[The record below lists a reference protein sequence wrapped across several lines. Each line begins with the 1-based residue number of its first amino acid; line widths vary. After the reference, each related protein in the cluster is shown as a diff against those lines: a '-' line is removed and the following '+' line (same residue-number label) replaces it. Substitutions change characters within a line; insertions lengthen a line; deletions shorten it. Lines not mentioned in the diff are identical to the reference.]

1 MYPTFAERLK
11 TFENGNWPIDFLKPE
26 DLAEMGFYRPNH
38 NSNDDTVKCMYCNI
52 EESNWQ
58 FDDIPFLRH
67 ICPASYHLAGINTC
81 CPCCTVKKH
90 SLMHTAQPAW
100 PQYCCQQVHQQS
112 FHDWPSYI
120 PVKAEELAEAGF
132 FYSGTADHTTC
143 FYCGGTLHDWVD
155 GDDPWGEHYRWFPRC
170 MYLWLKNKSDLAD
183 DEVDLSKSVK

>member
-26 DLAEMGFYRPNH
+26 DVAEMGFYRPNH
-38 NSNDDTVKCMYCNI
+38 NSNDDTVK
-52 EESNWQ
+52 S
-58 FDDIPFLRH
+58 
-67 ICPASYHLAGINTC
+67 
-81 CPCCTVKKH
+81 
-90 SLMHTAQPAW
+90 QPAW
-100 PQYCCQQVHQQS
+100 PQYCCQQVRQQS

-155 GDDPWGEHYRWFPRC
+155 GDDPWSEHYRWFPRC
-170 MYLWLKNKSDLAD
+170 MYLWLQNKSDLAD